1 MVSTAHY
8 PALDGGALPASSSR
22 QITTDELRGRLG
34 FQGVTISDSLETP
47 AATAGAGP
55 AEVAL
60 RSAAAGIDLLLYVHC
75 DAGAK
80 AAGVLANAL
89 EAGTLD
95 RAAFE
100 ASVDRILSLR
110 AGL

>member
-1 MVSTAHY
+1 V
-8 PALDGGALPASSSR
+8 PASQSAA
-22 QITTDELRGRLG
+22 IVTGELRQRLG
-34 FQGVTISDSLETP
+34 FQGVTISDSLEAP
-47 AATAGAGP
+47 GATAGAGP

-60 RSAAAGIDLLLYVHC
+60 RAAAAGTDLLLYIHC

-89 EAGTLD
+89 EAGSLD

-100 ASVDRILSLR
+100 ASVDRILALR
-110 AGL
+110 ATLPASN